1 MLPLYVRIVVVAGAA
16 AVVQSI
22 VGLISAGHPL
32 EWFLFTTLVILTGS
46 FTLNVSAI
54 NASISVAD
62 TFLIASTL
70 LFGPAPA
77 TVALALDTF
86 VLSWRK
92 GYPWRRVAFNAVAPA
107 LSLWVAGHVFF
118 LITGAAPLAANDA
131 KIGPLIPAL
140 FLLATIY
147 FTLNSGLIAVAV
159 GLESRRSP
167 FKIWYD
173 HFLWLSIGYFA
184 AASVG
189 LGLIVILR
197 QVGLAAVAMMLPVV
211 AIFHHTLRASFGR
224 LEDARRHVTQIDRLY
239 HSTVE
244 TLAMAI
250 DAKDD
255 VTHSHVRRVQ
265 AYAAALAQELNVN
278 DELTLKAIEAA
289 ALLHDTG
296 KLAIPERILNKPGG
310 LTTAEFEQMKGHVE
324 IGANILSLVDFPYPV
339 VPIVRCHHEN
349 WDGSGYPAGV
359 SGTDIP
365 IGARILSV
373 VDCFDALTSDRPYR
387 RAMTSEAAIA
397 ILLDRRGK
405 MYDPDVVDAF
415 IRIHADVR
423 IAEHDEPGRVEVLQ
437 QINRSLQGHPAPE
450 LQGASPQP
458 GVGAAGEVLAFVSL
472 ARISEGNGG
481 TADVLALS
489 TNLIRNIAPGASGAW
504 FLTSENGEHLTVAE
518 SFGPSAA
525 ALRTLSMG
533 IGDKLTGWVASNR
546 QAIVN
551 SDAALNLG
559 PRAAELTPP
568 LASCLS
574 VPLIAG
580 QTLVAVLT
588 LYAPGREAFSE
599 DLGRLV
605 QMVAPHVAAALDAAR
620 GGARSHQPQA
630 APARDLKLV
639 AHARR
644 M

>member
-1 MLPLYVRIVVVAGAA
+1 
-16 AVVQSI
+16 
-22 VGLISAGHPL
+22 
-32 EWFLFTTLVILTGS
+32 
-46 FTLNVSAI
+46 
-54 NASISVAD
+54 
-62 TFLIASTL
+62 
-70 LFGPAPA
+70 
-77 TVALALDTF
+77 
-86 VLSWRK
+86 
-92 GYPWRRVAFNAVAPA
+92 
-107 LSLWVAGHVFF
+107 
-118 LITGAAPLAANDA
+118 
-131 KIGPLIPAL
+131 
-140 FLLATIY
+140 
-147 FTLNSGLIAVAV
+147 
-159 GLESRRSP
+159 
-167 FKIWYD
+167 
-173 HFLWLSIGYFA
+173 
-184 AASVG
+184 
-189 LGLIVILR
+189 
-197 QVGLAAVAMMLPVV
+197 
-211 AIFHHTLRASFGR
+211 
-224 LEDARRHVTQIDRLY
+224 
-239 HSTVE
+239 
-244 TLAMAI
+244 
-250 DAKDD
+250 
-255 VTHSHVRRVQ
+255 
-265 AYAAALAQELNVN
+265 
-278 DELTLKAIEAA
+278 
-289 ALLHDTG
+289 
-296 KLAIPERILNKPGG
+296 
-310 LTTAEFEQMKGHVE
+310 
-324 IGANILSLVDFPYPV
+324 

-397 ILLDRRGK
+397 ILRDRRGK

-415 IRIHADVR
+415 IRIHAEVR

-437 QINRSLQGHPAPE
+437 QINRSLQGQPAPE
-450 LQGASPQP
+450 PPGASPQP

-472 ARISEGNGG
+472 ARLSEGNGG

-551 SDAALNLG
+551 SDAALDLG
-559 PRAAELTPP
+559 PRAAESTPP

-605 QMVAPHVAAALDAAR
+605 QMVAPHVAAALHAAR
-620 GGARSHQPQA
+620 ERTRSAQPQA
-630 APARDLKLV
+630 AAPSRDFRLV
-639 AHARR
+639 ASMRR
-644 M
+644 S